1 MDCDDCCDDCPPP
14 IPPVKQ
20 EDLTE
25 RWHVLNNIEYAY
37 SKRNPNVYDALL
49 SEEFAFFF
57 DEGDVGG
64 EIPAQW
70 NRIEEFSATA
80 GLFTSNAQTEPPA
93 DPVCKQIKLDLV
105 FDKDNLGWVDTL
117 PEDFPD
123 QTWYTTTVN
132 YTFTFQMDGDLTY
145 IQNNAKAQ
153 FTIRNTGTVDAPH
166 WELTEFRDLGQS
178 SVTSNT
184 SEVSQTSTW
193 GQIKSLYD

>member
-1 MDCDDCCDDCPPP
+1 MLKRSLLLCGLSVMVLVVSSCIFDPKEDDVDPPP
-14 IPPVKQ
+14 PPVTVQ
-20 EDLTE
+20 PLTE

-49 SEEFAFFF
+49 SEEFTFFF
-57 DEGDVGG
+57 SEGDVGG

-70 NRIEEFSATA
+70 NRIEEFNATA
-80 GLFTSNAQTEPPA
+80 GLFTSNSQTEPPA

-105 FDKDNLGWVDTL
+105 YEQANLSWVEKI
-117 PEDFPD
+117 PENFPD

-153 FTIRNTGTVDAPH
+153 FTVRDTGPTGSPH
-166 WELTEFRDLGQS
+166 WELVEFRDLGS
-178 SVTSNT
+178 
-184 SEVSQTSTW
+184 
-193 GQIKSLYD
+193 D